1 MYLIRAS
8 VVWLVLVLAE
18 SVHGTARRVF
28 LEPRIGDLRA
38 RQVSVFTGCVL
49 IFAISY
55 FFIRWIGARGSRELV
70 ATGALWVA
78 FTLVFE
84 VGLGRMLGYSWDRIV
99 EDYDVSRGGLMG
111 FGLLF
116 MLFAPYLA
124 ARLRGIQ
131 SV

>member
-1 MYLIRAS
+1 MYLLRGTLI
-8 VVWLVLVLAE
+8 WLLIVFVE
-18 SVHGTARRVF
+18 SIHGTARRVF
-28 LEPRIGDLRA
+28 LEPRISDLRA

-84 VGLGRMLGYSWDRIV
+84 VGLGRVLGYSWDRIV
-99 EDYDVSRGGLMG
+99 EDYHISRGGLMV